1 MNGAQVPELN
11 SLLADLLSG
20 DESRGEAAV
29 PGLAALG
36 EEARAAL
43 LEAADSESAD
53 QRWWAVRA
61 LAEAAPGELI
71 QFLKDPAP
79 EVRQAAALGLGASAD
94 GRSVPALIE
103 ALYDEDSMVGSLAS
117 NALVKAGQEAV
128 PALLEVLKSAPQ
140 AVRIHALRALIE
152 LKDHRAIPAMLQMA
166 GEDSAVISHWAQVGL
181 ERLGLNMI
189 YIKPT

>member
-1 MNGAQVPELN
+1 MPELN